1 MSERRTINEREFR
14 ELCDIVLNGR
24 ESIWR
29 SRDSTKPDLD
39 DKIALLEYLEQ
50 RVWDKVIHA
59 PRLLVGD
66 IFKTPAENFYEGI
79 QVKVDK
85 YGDPPF
91 NSRPIIDDMLNKAL
105 SGKNNG

>member
-1 MSERRTINEREFR
+1 MSERRTINEQEFR
-14 ELCDIVLNGR
+14 DLCNIVLNGR
-24 ESIWR
+24 ESIWK
-29 SRDSTKPDLD
+29 SRDSTNPGLD

-66 IFKTPAENFYEGI
+66 ISITPAENFYKGI
-79 QVKVDK
+79 QTKVDK

-91 NSRPIIDDMLNKAL
+91 NSQPIIDEMLNKAL
-105 SGKNNG
+105 SEKNK